1 MARHYSLDEL
11 AVLSGANRDQI
22 ARWDREGKLGTVPKN
37 DAGSPVYGFEQ
48 AERAVALGGRATH
61 RRISVVNQKGGV
73 GKTTTVFTLAAA
85 MADLGRRVLA
95 VDLDAQ
101 ANLTSSF
108 GYDPDTLDLTSED
121 LLTDERVAPE
131 DVILE
136 TAIEGVHLVP
146 ADIKLCRADVKIQEM
161 FMRELILQSKLRH
174 LFDHYHAILFDCPP
188 NLSRVTIN
196 ALLSSDEV
204 VVPVETQ
211 SYSIKALSDLTS
223 TFSLIRAKMNHVLRV
238 WILPTKVDRT
248 SALANEFLRALDQ
261 SFGERMLPGVSADSD
276 IVKAPMIYEPVV
288 RSFPDSASAKEYRKL
303 AAFLLLPDAERDAA
317 AKEPKRST

>member
-1 MARHYSLDEL
+1 MARHYTLDEL
-11 AVLSGANRDQI
+11 AILSGATRDQI
-22 ARWDREGKLGTVPKN
+22 GTWAREGKLGTLASNGTGAP
-37 DAGSPVYGFEQ
+37 GYGFEQ
-48 AERAVALGGRATH
+48 AERALALGGRTTH

-108 GYDPDTLDLTSED
+108 GYDPDTLELTSED
-121 LLTDERVAPE
+121 LLTDERTAPE

-136 TAIEGVHLVP
+136 TAIEGLHLIP

-161 FMRELILQSKLRH
+161 FMRELILQNKLRH
-174 LFDHYHAILFDCPP
+174 LFDHYHVILFDCPP

-223 TFSLIRAKMNHVLRV
+223 TFSLIRAKMNHLLRV
-238 WILPTKVDRT
+238 WILPTKVDRS
-248 SALANEFLRALDQ
+248 SALATEFLRALDQ

-288 RSFPDSASAKEYRKL
+288 RSFPDSTSAKEYRRL
-303 AAFLLLPDAERDAA
+303 ASFLMLPDSERDAA
-317 AKEPKRST
+317 AREPKRAI

>member
-1 MARHYSLDEL
+1 M
-11 AVLSGANRDQI
+11 
-22 ARWDREGKLGTVPKN
+22 
-37 DAGSPVYGFEQ
+37 
-48 AERAVALGGRATH
+48 
-61 RRISVVNQKGGV
+61 
-73 GKTTTVFTLAAA
+73 FTLAAA

-121 LLTDERVAPE
+121 LLTDERIAPE

-136 TAIEGVHLVP
+136 TAIEGVHLIP

-196 ALLSSDEV
+196 ALLASDEV

-238 WILPTKVDRT
+238 WILPTKVDRA

-276 IVKAPMIYEPVV
+276 IVKAPMVYEPVV
-288 RSFPDSASAKEYRKL
+288 RSFPDSTSAREYRRL
-303 AAFLLLPDAERDAA
+303 ASFLLLPDAERDAA
-317 AKEPKRST
+317 AKEPKRA

>member
-1 MARHYSLDEL
+1 MARHYTLDEL
-11 AVLSGANRDQI
+11 ALLSGASKDQI
-22 ARWDREGKLGTVPKN
+22 STWAREGKLGALPANGTGVPT
-37 DAGSPVYGFEQ
+37 YGFEQ
-48 AERAVALGGRATH
+48 AERAVALGGRVTR

-85 MADLGRRVLA
+85 MAELGRRVLA

-121 LLTDERVAPE
+121 LLTDERTAAE

-136 TAIEGVHLVP
+136 TAIEGVHLIP

-161 FMRELILQSKLRH
+161 FLRELILQNKLRH
-174 LFDHYHAILFDCPP
+174 LFGHYHAILFDCPP

-196 ALLSSDEV
+196 ALLASDEV

-223 TFSLIRAKMNHVLRV
+223 TFSLIRAKMNHALRV

-248 SALANEFLRALDQ
+248 SALATEFLRALQQ
-261 SFGERMLPGVSADSD
+261 SFGDRMLPGVSADPD
-276 IVKAPMIYEPVV
+276 IVKAPMVYEPVV
-288 RSFPDSASAKEYRKL
+288 RSFPDSTSAGEYRRL
-303 AAFLLLPDAERDAA
+303 ARFLTLPDADRDTE
-317 AKEPKRST
+317 AKKRG

>member
-1 MARHYSLDEL
+1 MARHYTLDEL
-11 AVLSGANRDQI
+11 AVLSGATRDQI
-22 ARWDREGKLGTVPKN
+22 GTWAREGRLGTIARN
-37 DAGSPVYGFEQ
+37 GAGEPAYAFEQ
-48 AERAVALGGRATH
+48 AERALALGGRTTR

-121 LLTDERVAPE
+121 LLTDERTVPE

-136 TAIEGVHLVP
+136 TAIEGVHLIQ

-161 FMRELILQSKLRH
+161 FMRELILQNKLRH
-174 LFDHYHAILFDCPP
+174 LFGHYHAILFDCPP

-196 ALLSSDEV
+196 ALLASDEV

-261 SFGERMLPGVSADSD
+261 SFGERMLPGVSADAD
-276 IVKAPMIYEPVV
+276 IVKAPMVYEPVV
-288 RSFPDSASAKEYRKL
+288 RSFPDSASAKEYRRL
-303 AAFLLLPDAERDAA
+303 ASFLLLPDAERDAA
-317 AKEPKRST
+317 AREPKKA